1 LFRLWVSRHNSKRL
15 AMLQKIVNRL
25 SKQPSNSLTNLFL
38 SSVFRASTATHADEV
53 PVSVTLSPES
63 KYFLRCPL
71 SSHHA
76 QYSWRHLGSSTRCS
90 WRAQQCLLLIDSMG
104 PEQAGA
110 YTCESEEMGH
120 RRVLAQYRLQL
131 EGRAAGPSSSRLIW
145 LCLLAV
151 LVKSLS

>member
-1 LFRLWVSRHNSKRL
+1 
-15 AMLQKIVNRL
+15 MLQKIVNRL

-38 SSVFRASTATHADEV
+38 SSVFRGSTATHADEA